1 MKEQTSKRREFL
13 RVIGGV
19 GVASLSIPNYLM
31 GAKPSSSLSRSG
43 VLLEASSF
51 AKTGGWKID
60 TQHYL
65 QMGGNYLLAHGMGKP
80 VDDAETTIDLP
91 ATGKWNVWVRNRD
104 WCKGDWQSPGR
115 FQVLV
120 EGKPLQ
126 VTFGEG
132 KESWHWQSG
141 GSVEIAKAGKT
152 KISLRDLTG
161 FDGRCDAIYF
171 TQESNPSLPGD
182 DLKELSDWKDLLS
195 GRANEKVEELSFDLV
210 IVGGGMSGCG
220 AALAARSQGLK
231 VALVQDRP
239 LFGGNASQE
248 IRVHTLGIHGYGT
261 DILNSIDTVHY
272 PNGDQ
277 KAKIDQAKR
286 EKTMAQS
293 GVDLF
298 AHHTACGLEK
308 QGDKILSVEAREVT
322 GGKIKRF
329 RAPVF
334 IDATGDGWLGY
345 WAGADYRYGREAASQ
360 HNEGWDKYGELWSPK
375 EADNRVMGTSVL
387 WNSERTT
394 QRQDFPAVPWAM
406 PVVGKHAASKGEWF
420 WEYSDNDL
428 NQIDDAETI
437 RDHMLRAIF
446 GSFANAKK
454 NPKYAPNRLKWV
466 AYVGGK
472 RETRRLMGDHIY
484 DMHDA
489 VKRSEFPDA
498 VVVEKREVDGHY
510 QRKLKGAKEDF
521 LSTAMFHKTG
531 GYYYIPFRSFY
542 SRNLSNLMMA
552 GRCFSCTHVGLCG
565 PRVMNTCG
573 QMGIATGFAAVVC
586 KKHNASPKEVG
597 QTHIKELRELIGFD
611 RVKLVNNP
619 SKKGH

>member
-1 MKEQTSKRREFL
+1 MKIHTSNRREFL
-13 RVIGGV
+13 RVIGGT
-19 GVASLSIPNYLM
+19 GVVSLTAPNYLM
-31 GAKPSSSLSRSG
+31 GAKPSAGLSRSG

-51 AKTGGWKID
+51 ADIGGWKID

-65 QMGGNYLLAHGMGKP
+65 QMGENYLLAHGMGKP
-80 VDDAETTIDLP
+80 VEDAQTTIQLP
-91 ATGKWNVWVRNRD
+91 SSGKWNVWVRNRD

-120 EGKPLQ
+120 GGKPLK
-126 VTFGEG
+126 VTMGEG
-132 KESWHWQSG
+132 EESWHWQSA
-141 GSVEIAKAGKT
+141 GSVEVAKAGKI
-152 KISLRDLTG
+152 KVSLRDLTG
-161 FDGRCDAIYF
+161 FDGRCDAIFF
-171 TQESNPSLPGD
+171 TQESAPSLPSD
-182 DLKELSDWKDLLS
+182 DLKELSDWKDELS
-195 GRANEKVEELSFDLV
+195 GRTDEKIEELSFDLV

-231 VALVQDRP
+231 VALIQDRP

-272 PNGDQ
+272 PNGD
-277 KAKIDQAKR
+277 KKVKLDQVKR

-360 HNEGWDKYGELWSPK
+360 HDEGWSKYGDLWSPK

-387 WNSERTT
+387 WNSERTN
-394 QRQDFPAVPWAM
+394 QRQDFPKVPWAM
-406 PVVGKHAASKGEWF
+406 PVSGKHSAHKGEWY

-428 NQIDDAETI
+428 NQIDDAEAI

-446 GSFANAKK
+446 GSFSNAKK
-454 NPKYAPNRLKWV
+454 NPKYAPNKLTWV

-472 RETRRLMGDHIY
+472 RESRRLMGDHVY

-489 VKRSEFPDA
+489 VKRREFPDA

-531 GYYYIPFRSFY
+531 GYYFIPFRSLY

-565 PRVMNTCG
+565 PRVKNTCG
-573 QMGIATGFAAVVC
+573 QMGIATGYAAVLC

-597 QTHIKELRELIGFD
+597 LSHIKELRKLIGFD
-611 RVKLVNNP
+611 SSKLVNNP
-619 SKKGH
+619 SKSGH

>member
-1 MKEQTSKRREFL
+1 MKKQTSKRREFL

-19 GVASLSIPNYLM
+19 GVASLTVPNYLI
-31 GAKPSSSLSRSG
+31 GANPSAALSRSG

-80 VDDAETTIDLP
+80 VEDAETVVDLP
-91 ATGKWNVWVRNRD
+91 ASGKWNVWVRNRD

-126 VTFGEG
+126 ITFGEAE
-132 KESWHWQSG
+132 ESWHWQSG
-141 GSVEIAKAGKT
+141 GSVEITKAGRT

-161 FDGRCDAIYF
+161 FDGRCDAIFF
-171 TQESNPSLPGD
+171 TQESNPSLPDD
-182 DLKELSDWKDLLS
+182 DLKELSDWKDVLA
-195 GRANEKVEELSFDLV
+195 GRSKEKVEELSFDLV
-210 IVGGGMSGCG
+210 VVGGGMSGCG

-231 VALVQDRP
+231 VAVIQDRP

-248 IRVHTLGIHGYGT
+248 IRVHTLGIHGYGS
-261 DILNSIDTVHY
+261 DILKSIDTFHY

-277 KAKIDQAKR
+277 KAKIDQVKR
-286 EKTMAQS
+286 EKTMAES

-308 QGDKILSVEAREVT
+308 KGDKILSVEAREVT
-322 GGKIKRF
+322 GGRIKRF

-360 HNEGWDKYGELWSPK
+360 YDEGWDKYGDLWSPK

-387 WNSERTT
+387 WNSERTN
-394 QRQDFPAVPWAM
+394 QKQDFPKVPWAT
-406 PVVGKHAASKGEWF
+406 PVSGKHVASKGEWY

-428 NQIDDAETI
+428 DQVDDAEKI

-446 GSFANAKK
+446 GSFSNAKK
-454 NPKYAPNRLKWV
+454 NPKYAPNKLKWV

-472 RETRRLMGDHIY
+472 RESRRLMGDHIY

-489 VKRSEFPDA
+489 IKRREFPDA

-531 GYYYIPFRSFY
+531 GYYFIPFRSFY
-542 SRNLSNLMMA
+542 SRCLSNIMMA
-552 GRCFSCTHVGLCG
+552 GRCFSCTHVGLCA
-565 PRVMNTCG
+565 PRVMYTFG
-573 QMGIATGFAAVVC
+573 QM
-586 KKHNASPKEVG
+586 
-597 QTHIKELRELIGFD
+597 
-611 RVKLVNNP
+611 
-619 SKKGH
+619 

>member
-1 MKEQTSKRREFL
+1 MKKYTSKRRQFL

-19 GVASLSIPNYLM
+19 GVASLTAPGYLM
-31 GAKPSSSLSRSG
+31 GAKPSAALNRSG

-65 QMGGNYLLAHGMGKP
+65 QMGGNYLLAHGMGNP
-80 VDDAETTIDLP
+80 VEDAETMIDLP
-91 ATGKWNVWVRNRD
+91 ASGKWNVWVRNRD

-120 EGKPLQ
+120 EGKPLK
-126 VTFGEG
+126 VTMGEG
-132 KESWHWQSG
+132 EESWHWQSA
-141 GSVEIAKAGKT
+141 GSVEVAEAGEIKV
-152 KISLRDLTG
+152 SLRDLTG
-161 FDGRCDAIYF
+161 FDGRCDAIFF
-171 TQESNPSLPGD
+171 TQESAPSLPSD
-182 DLKELSDWKDLLS
+182 DLKELSDWKDELS
-195 GRANEKVEELSFDLV
+195 GRAAEKIDELSFDLV

-231 VALVQDRP
+231 VALIQDRP

-272 PNGDQ
+272 PNGDK
-277 KAKIDQAKR
+277 KAKLDQVKR
-286 EKTMAQS
+286 EKTMAES

-298 AHHTACGLEK
+298 AHHMACGLEK
-308 QGDKILSVEAREVT
+308 KGDKILSVEAREVT
-322 GGKIKRF
+322 GGRIKRF

-387 WNSERTT
+387 WNSERTN
-394 QRQDFPAVPWAM
+394 QKQDFPKVPWAM
-406 PVVGKHAASKGEWF
+406 PVAGKHTASKGEWY
-420 WEYSDNDL
+420 WEYSDNEL

-454 NPKYAPNRLKWV
+454 NPKYAPNKLTWV

-472 RETRRLMGDHIY
+472 RESRRLMGDHIY

-489 VKRSEFPDA
+489 VKRHEFPDA

-573 QMGIATGFAAVVC
+573 QMGIATGYAAVLC

-597 QTHIKELRELIGFD
+597 HSHIKELRKLIGFD
-611 RVKLVNNP
+611 ETKLVNNP
-619 SKKGH
+619 SKSGH

>member
-1 MKEQTSKRREFL
+1 MKKQTSRRREFL

-19 GVASLSIPNYLM
+19 GVASLSVPNYLM
-31 GAKPSSSLSRSG
+31 GAKPSAALSRSG

-80 VDDAETTIDLP
+80 VEDAETVVDLP
-91 ATGKWNVWVRNRD
+91 TPGKWNVWVRNRD
-104 WCKGDWQSPGR
+104 WCKGEWQSPGR

-126 VTFGEG
+126 ITFGEAE
-132 KESWHWQSG
+132 ESWHWQSG

-161 FDGRCDAIYF
+161 FDGRCDAIFF
-171 TQESNPSLPGD
+171 TKESNPSLPED
-182 DLKELSDWKDLLS
+182 DLKELSDWKDVLA
-195 GRANEKVEELSFDLV
+195 GRSKEKVEELTFDLV
-210 IVGGGMSGCG
+210 VVGGGMSGCG
-220 AALAARSQGLK
+220 AALAARSQGLR
-231 VALVQDRP
+231 VAVIQDRP

-248 IRVHTLGIHGYGT
+248 IRVHTLGIHGYGS
-261 DILNSIDTVHY
+261 DILNSIDTIHY
-272 PNGDQ
+272 PNGNE
-277 KAKIDQAKR
+277 KAKVDQVKR
-286 EKTMAQS
+286 EKTMAES

-308 QGDKILSVEAREVT
+308 KGDEILSVEAREVT
-322 GGKIKRF
+322 GGRIKRF

-360 HNEGWDKYGELWSPK
+360 HDEGWDKYGDLWSPK
-375 EADNRVMGTSVL
+375 KADNRVMGTSVL
-387 WNSERTT
+387 WNSERTN
-394 QRQDFPAVPWAM
+394 QKQDFPKVPWAI
-406 PVVGKHAASKGEWF
+406 PVCGKHVASKGEWF

-428 NQIDDAETI
+428 NQVDDAEEI

-446 GSFANAKK
+446 GSFSNAKK
-454 NPKYAPNRLKWV
+454 NPKYAPNKLKWV

-472 RETRRLMGDHIY
+472 RESRRLMGDHIY

-489 VKRSEFPDA
+489 IKRREFPDA

-531 GYYYIPFRSFY
+531 GYYFIPFRSFY

-573 QMGIATGFAAVVC
+573 QMGIATGYAAVLC
-586 KKHNASPKEVG
+586 KKHKASPKEVG
-597 QTHIKELRELIGFD
+597 QSHIKELRKLIGFD
-611 RVKLVNNP
+611 GTKLVNNP
-619 SKKGH
+619 SKSGH

>member
-1 MKEQTSKRREFL
+1 MKKQTSKRREFL

-19 GVASLSIPNYLM
+19 GVASLTVPNYLI
-31 GAKPSSSLSRSG
+31 GAKPSAALSRSG

-80 VDDAETTIDLP
+80 VEDAETVVDLP
-91 ATGKWNVWVRNRD
+91 ASGKWNVWVRNRD
-104 WCKGDWQSPGR
+104 WCKGEWQSPGR

-126 VTFGEG
+126 ITFGEAE
-132 KESWHWQSG
+132 ESWHWQSG

-161 FDGRCDAIYF
+161 FDGRCDAIFF
-171 TQESNPSLPGD
+171 TQESNPTLPED
-182 DLKELSDWKDLLS
+182 DLKELSDWKDVLA
-195 GRANEKVEELSFDLV
+195 GRSKEKVEELTFDLV
-210 IVGGGMSGCG
+210 VVGGGMSGCG

-231 VALVQDRP
+231 VAVIQDRP

-248 IRVHTLGIHGYGT
+248 IRVHTLGIHGYGS
-261 DILNSIDTVHY
+261 DILKSIDTFHY

-277 KAKIDQAKR
+277 KAKIDQVKR
-286 EKTMAQS
+286 EKTMAES

-308 QGDKILSVEAREVT
+308 KGDEILSVEAREVT
-322 GGKIKRF
+322 GGRIKRF

-360 HNEGWDKYGELWSPK
+360 YDEGWDKYGDLWSPK

-387 WNSERTT
+387 WNSERTN
-394 QRQDFPAVPWAM
+394 QKQDFPKVPWAM
-406 PVVGKHAASKGEWF
+406 PVSGKHVASKGEWY

-428 NQIDDAETI
+428 NQVDDAEEI

-446 GSFANAKK
+446 GSFSNAKK
-454 NPKYAPNRLKWV
+454 NPKYAPNKLKWV

-472 RETRRLMGDHIY
+472 RESRRLMGDHIY

-489 VKRSEFPDA
+489 IKRREFPDA

-510 QRKLKGAKEDF
+510 QR
-521 LSTAMFHKTG
+521 
-531 GYYYIPFRSFY
+531 
-542 SRNLSNLMMA
+542 N
-552 GRCFSCTHVGLCG
+552 
-565 PRVMNTCG
+565 
-573 QMGIATGFAAVVC
+573 
-586 KKHNASPKEVG
+586 
-597 QTHIKELRELIGFD
+597 
-611 RVKLVNNP
+611 
-619 SKKGH
+619 